1 MPGLR
6 VRGALVFA
14 QAERTYRVAATTD
27 TVDPLQADEWWLSQ
41 IGVDG
46 LTPPGP
52 GVPVSLVD
60 SGLDFSHPEF
70 AGRADTTALN
80 TQEPASIGGEH
91 GTSVASVI
99 GAPQNGVGEVGIYPR
114 AVLRSWDAAIG
125 DGTQLESSEIA
136 AGILAAARAGRGVIN
151 LSLGSDSPDL
161 PIELAVSQAV
171 ALGSLVVAASGNDGD
186 RGSPLGYPAAFPHV
200 TTVAATDRSG
210 NVASFSSRSSY
221 VDLAAPGDEIIV
233 ASALGK
239 NWRTA
244 SGTSFSS
251 PLVAGAA
258 AWIWTA
264 RPELTAGQVA
274 EILRRS
280 ARDLGTPGRDSASGF
295 GMLNVAAALA
305 LPAPIRDPYEPNDDV
320 DEADPNGD
328 RYVSKAPSLTT
339 PTKRSARLS
348 ARIDTY
354 EDPRD
359 VYRVWL
365 PAASTF
371 TATLTAT
378 TDGDLALYAAT
389 ARSVV
394 GRLATTGRLAT
405 ATTKGTGERLAYRNA
420 KRGRWAYIVVRPG
433 TGTLDATYSLR
444 LDERGREALDKPL
457 DDDRRMLDGARQD
470 DVGLPDADTHARDR
484 IAVDEGVGDSR
495 RERLEEV
502 IGVPLCDVHD
512 GRHDIPVVDG
522 VLDAVGRRRA
532 RVGEVELEVDEEP
545 LPLSPLVLQH
555 AVERMELDALH
566 LDRHAGNVP
575 SWSGAVPASSSS
587 AATRPR
593 STAAAAASASTW
605 ERTSCTRNSVAPLSK
620 AATAAPTEEASV
632 PTRTSGPATTR
643 ASVDLRERP
652 TRTGRPI
659 ATIRSSRRTSSR
671 FWSGVFPKPIPG
683 SRQTLSSAIPAAT
696 AKASRSSRNAATSET
711 TSP

>member
-52 GVPVSLVD
+52 GVPISLVD

-80 TQEPASIGGEH
+80 VQEPASIGGEH

-258 AWIWTA
+258 AWIWTV

-280 ARDLGTPGRDSASGF
+280 ARDLGTPGRDSASRLRNAERRRRPRAAHADPRPVRAERRRRRGRSERRPVREQ
-295 GMLNVAAALA
+295 GAVAH
-305 LPAPIRDPYEPNDDV
+305 DP
-320 DEADPNGD
+320 DEALGACLRAGSTRTRTRETSTGCGSPP
-328 RYVSKAPSLTT
+328 RAPSRR
-339 PTKRSARLS
+339 RS
-348 ARIDTY
+348 
-354 EDPRD
+354 PRP
-359 VYRVWL
+359 R
-365 PAASTF
+365 
-371 TATLTAT
+371 TATSRCTPPPLGPSWAVS
-378 TDGDLALYAAT
+378 
-389 ARSVV
+389 RP
-394 GRLATTGRLAT
+394 TGRLAT

-444 LDERGREALDKPL
+444 L
-457 DDDRRMLDGARQD
+457 
-470 DVGLPDADTHARDR
+470 T
-484 IAVDEGVGDSR
+484 
-495 RERLEEV
+495 
-502 IGVPLCDVHD
+502 
-512 GRHDIPVVDG
+512 
-522 VLDAVGRRRA
+522 
-532 RVGEVELEVDEEP
+532 
-545 LPLSPLVLQH
+545 
-555 AVERMELDALH
+555 
-566 LDRHAGNVP
+566 
-575 SWSGAVPASSSS
+575 S
-587 AATRPR
+587 AA
-593 STAAAAASASTW
+593 
-605 ERTSCTRNSVAPLSK
+605 
-620 AATAAPTEEASV
+620 
-632 PTRTSGPATTR
+632 
-643 ASVDLRERP
+643 
-652 TRTGRPI
+652 
-659 ATIRSSRRTSSR
+659 
-671 FWSGVFPKPIPG
+671 
-683 SRQTLSSAIPAAT
+683 
-696 AKASRSSRNAATSET
+696 AKL
-711 TSP
+711 

>member
-6 VRGALVFA
+6 ARGALLFA

-339 PTKRSARLS
+339 PTKRSARALRQGRHVRGP
-348 ARIDTY
+348 ARRLPGVA
-354 EDPRD
+354 PR
-359 VYRVWL
+359 REHL
-365 PAASTF
+365 H
-371 TATLTAT
+371 
-378 TDGDLALYAAT
+378 GDAHRDHGRRPRAVRRH
-389 ARSVV
+389 RSV
-394 GRLATTGRLAT
+394 R
-405 ATTKGTGERLAYRNA
+405 
-420 KRGRWAYIVVRPG
+420 RGPSRDHRP
-433 TGTLDATYSLR
+433 
-444 LDERGREALDKPL
+444 
-457 DDDRRMLDGARQD
+457 
-470 DVGLPDADTHARDR
+470 ARDR
-484 IAVDEGVGDSR
+484 DDEG
-495 RERLEEV
+495 
-502 IGVPLCDVHD
+502 D
-512 GRHDIPVVDG
+512 GRAARVPECEARTLG
-522 VLDAVGRRRA
+522 VHRGQARNGNAGRDLLAPARRARPRSSRQAARRRPPHARRRAAGRRRA
-532 RVGEVELEVDEEP
+532 SGRG
-545 LPLSPLVLQH
+545 H
-555 AVERMELDALH
+555 A
-566 LDRHAGNVP
+566 
-575 SWSGAVPASSSS
+575 
-587 AATRPR
+587 
-593 STAAAAASASTW
+593 
-605 ERTSCTRNSVAPLSK
+605 
-620 AATAAPTEEASV
+620 
-632 PTRTSGPATTR
+632 R
-643 ASVDLRERP
+643 A
-652 TRTGRPI
+652 
-659 ATIRSSRRTSSR
+659 
-671 FWSGVFPKPIPG
+671 
-683 SRQTLSSAIPAAT
+683 
-696 AKASRSSRNAATSET
+696 
-711 TSP
+711 